1 MRKIEMFLL
10 LFFLVLSVGA
20 YVSCSH
26 LPVDAGYA
34 IGPGFMPK
42 AISVLIAAAVLLRI
56 GELARLKDPEK
67 GRFFA
72 EGAPRRLL
80 LVVALLVLAVLG
92 MESLG
97 VYTSVF
103 GFMIAVLL
111 FISRQALVQS
121 LMASVATTGVFY
133 LIFDLWLKLP
143 LPGGLLF

>member
-10 LFFLVLSVGA
+10 LFFLALSVGA

-56 GELARLKDPEK
+56 VEIARLKDPEE

-80 LVVALLVLAVLG
+80 LAVVLLVLAVLG
-92 MESLG
+92 METLG

-103 GFMIAVLL
+103 GFMLAVLL
-111 FISRQALVQS
+111 FISRHAIVQS
-121 LMASVATTGVFY
+121 LVASVATTAVFY
-133 LIFDLWLKLP
+133 LIFALWLKLP